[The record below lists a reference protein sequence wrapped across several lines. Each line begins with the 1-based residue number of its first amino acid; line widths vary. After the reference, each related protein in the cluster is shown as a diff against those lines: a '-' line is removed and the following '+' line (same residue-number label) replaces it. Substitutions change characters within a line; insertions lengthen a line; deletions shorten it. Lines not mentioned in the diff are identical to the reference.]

1 MKKKILVKTG
11 YYNLVFTQNLF
22 FLQNVR
28 HNLRDFL

>member
-22 FLQNVR
+22 FANYMPQFV
-28 HNLRDFL
+28 